1 MLTGTVI
8 AVTSG
13 KGGVGKSTV
22 AVNLA
27 LSLAR
32 RGKQVALIDLDIY
45 GFSVPKILNLTSKP
59 KTMNRKIIPVESH
72 GVKVMSMGFLVNGND
87 PIVWRGPMLGKMVE
101 HFTKDVLWGKLDY
114 VILDLPPGTGDV
126 ALDMHHFIPQSKE
139 IIVTTPHPTATHVAE
154 RAGTMAINTKH
165 EILGIVEN
173 MAYFTPPNSQDKY
186 YLFGKGGGD
195 YLAEQLNSEV
205 IARLPIE
212 PVQEGEAPPS
222 IYTEGSTLYEHY
234 MKLAESVENRIHS
247 NVTV

>member
-22 AVNLA
+22 SVNLA

-59 KTMNRKIIPVESH
+59 KTMNGKIIPVESH

-101 HFTKDVLWGKLDY
+101 HFTKDVIWGKLDY

-173 MAYFTPPNSQDKY
+173 MAYFTPPNSQEIY

-195 YLAEQLNSEV
+195 YLADQLNSEV

-212 PVQEGEAPPS
+212 PIQEGEAPSP

-234 MKLAESVENRIHS
+234 MKLAETVESRVGSSISV
-247 NVTV
+247 